1 MKLSKFKTIDF
12 NLTQK
17 VIILIGPPGCGKG
30 TQAELLAKKFYF
42 YYLESSKVLEECFR
56 SISNINDEIEV
67 EGEKFSVAAE
77 AKNWHNGILCSPKF
91 VAYLMKER
99 IGEIYKMKKSLIL
112 VGSPRTLYE
121 GQQVMPFLEK
131 KFGKKNIYILWLD
144 LSHEQTIIRGL
155 HRRTCELMRHPIVY
169 IPENLNLKRCPLDGS
184 RLIQRDDD
192 KNVEV
197 IKVRLKEY
205 EERTFPLME
214 YFKERG
220 YAIKQINADQ
230 YVENVFGDILNA
242 LGDGFKDYE
251 L

>member
-1 MKLSKFKTIDF
+1 
-12 NLTQK
+12 
-17 VIILIGPPGCGKG
+17 
-30 TQAELLAKKFYF
+30 
-42 YYLESSKVLEECFR
+42 
-56 SISNINDEIEV
+56 
-67 EGEKFSVAAE
+67 
-77 AKNWHNGILCSPKF
+77 
-91 VAYLMKER
+91 
-99 IGEIYKMKKSLIL
+99 
-112 VGSPRTLYE
+112 
-121 GQQVMPFLEK
+121 
-131 KFGKKNIYILWLD
+131 
-144 LSHEQTIIRGL
+144 
-155 HRRTCELMRHPIVY
+155 MRHPIVY